1 MAGPILIFGRF
12 ISTPSLKKVWPV
24 INLFGV
30 KIGNPVRL
38 TTSALSRL
46 SYGDAFSVICVN
58 SVANSVAFS
67 KIFNSIVSSVSIYVI
82 DYCGR
87 LLSVMQKPSNSVRK
101 IISTI
106 KSNNSVSGFFCDASS
121 NITFF
126 DLPCGLSKPPK
137 VTRVRAIAQHFAN
150 FLWNNLASQH
160 DTSSIVLVRG
170 LTAAT
175 VSTPIIPRSVG
186 YANG

>member
-1 MAGPILIFGRF
+1 MAGPILIFGGS
-12 ISTPSLKKVWPV
+12 ISTPSLKKVWPF

-46 SYGDAFSVICVN
+46 SYGDAFSVICVK
-58 SVANSVAFS
+58 SIANSVAFS

-82 DYCGR
+82 NYCGR
-87 LLSVMQKPSNSVRK
+87 LLAVIQKPSKAMRK

-121 NITFF
+121 NIAFV
-126 DLPCGLSKPPK
+126 DSPSGLNKPSK
-137 VTRVRAIAQHFAN
+137 VTRVGAIGQHFTN

-160 DTSSIVLVRG
+160 DTSRIVLVRG

-175 VSTPIIPRSVG
+175 VSTPIISRSVE
-186 YANG
+186 YSNG